1 MTMNTKLNVIFTLS
15 VLLSFFSGL
24 IASNVLINQD
34 VLAQGLTTNST
45 GLLNLNVQVSNTG
58 NAELIG
64 SIHVMSDITGV
75 SKNANGIIF
84 PSGQTVIKSF
94 DFNQSEIP
102 NGTDF
107 NVEIVYGDDYS
118 KRVHGVNNQTDM
130 PVFFNIKIP

>member
-24 IASNVLINQD
+24 IASNVRINQD

-84 PSGQTVIKSF
+84 PSGQTVIKTF
-94 DFNQSEIP
+94 DFNQTEIP
-102 NGTDF
+102 NGADF
-107 NVEIVYGDDYS
+107 NVEIVYGDDFS
-118 KRVHGVNNQTDM
+118 KIAHGVNNQTDM